1 MLSGDFSAASW
12 GQAADRQASF
22 DFEGR
27 GRLRIEG
34 GLWFMWLHDGV
45 FNLRLHQVVRQ
56 PFVSLSGHPFRQF
69 FRIVGEH
76 RDGMPFP
83 RNTDVIGVLSRGA
96 AETFRVVQ
104 HPVAGQALGAVRR
117 EDYSFRSIGAVA
129 DKWRQDRLRHS
140 ER

>member
-1 MLSGDFSAASW
+1 MNLLVW
-12 GQAADRQASF
+12 
-22 DFEGR
+22 EP
-27 GRLRIEG
+27 
-34 GLWFMWLHDGV
+34 V
-45 FNLRLHQVVRQ
+45 FRRRAQVIRQ
-56 PFVSLSGHPFRQF
+56 PLVPHPIYPFRQF
-69 FRIVGEH
+69 FHIVGEH
-76 RDGMPFP
+76 RHLVPFP
-83 RNTDVIGVLSRGA
+83 RNTDVIGVLGRGA